1 MTIIKEGAPRDG
13 MLKFLLKSILFN
25 LVISLKRLVW
35 LVIYERCNVSQSGSK
50 FSKTEGIK
58 ILRKSVMVKF
68 AGIHKIGIQ

>member
-1 MTIIKEGAPRDG
+1 MNNA
-13 MLKFLLKSILFN
+13 MFLKAEVN
-25 LVISLKRLVW
+25 SLKRKELKIEKICDGEVW